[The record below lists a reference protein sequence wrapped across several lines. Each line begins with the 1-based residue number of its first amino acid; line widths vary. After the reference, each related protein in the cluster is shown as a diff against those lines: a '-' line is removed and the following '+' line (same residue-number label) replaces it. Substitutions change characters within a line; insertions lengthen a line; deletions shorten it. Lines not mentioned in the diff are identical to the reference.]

1 MSAPD
6 SAFRQAQ
13 EARRDALQQHL
24 ADQRRDLARRAS
36 LSGATDPDASLRAAQ
51 ADATARADA
60 PLGSTGTAIGRVLP
74 AVARASAGM
83 AVANP
88 KIWEADAKPL
98 RGRKIDAEAY
108 LARVRLAAKTRETG
122 DVLEPILVRTAELVL
137 WAVRKGGI
145 GFARQTFEQLGK
157 LIGCCSETA
166 RKAIRFLER
175 HGVLDTFNVLSRDH
189 GFVRRGANLYLI
201 PDAEPDAER
210 PAGNSLVERLN
221 RYAEFFGLRARA
233 WGLNATPAPVGYR
246 TPPEHPAPA

>member
-1 MSAPD
+1 MTKPDWYAPG
-6 SAFRQAQ
+6 SLFRQAQ

-36 LSGATDPDASLRAAQ
+36 LSGAIDPDASLRAAQ

-83 AVANP
+83 AVANA

-98 RGRKIDAEAY
+98 RRKIDAEAY
-108 LARVRLAAKTRETG
+108 LARVRQAAKTRETG
-122 DVLEPILVRTAELVL
+122 DPLEPTLVRTAELVL
-137 WAVRKGGI
+137 WAVRKGGT
-145 GFARQTFEQLGK
+145 GFARQTFEQLGN
-157 LIGCCSETA
+157 LIGCCRETA

-175 HGVLDTFNVLSRDH
+175 RDLLHTFNVLSRVH
-189 GFVRRGANLYLI
+189 GFVRRVANLYLI
-201 PDAEPDAER
+201 PDAER
-210 PAGNSLVERLN
+210 PAGNSLVERLVH
-221 RYAEFFGLRARA
+221 YAGLFGIRARA
-233 WGLNATPAPVGYR
+233 WGLNATPSVGYR